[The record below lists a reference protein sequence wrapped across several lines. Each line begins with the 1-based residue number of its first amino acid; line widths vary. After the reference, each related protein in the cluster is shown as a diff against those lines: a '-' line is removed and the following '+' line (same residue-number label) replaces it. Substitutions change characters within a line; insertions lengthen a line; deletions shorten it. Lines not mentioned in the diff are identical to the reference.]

1 MRFTDLFKKETSEAA
16 RRERVEELE
25 RQVTTSLRTL
35 AGAFTSIANMIEQ
48 RRLSRAGYEKQER
61 FLERTD
67 PPASGAER
75 SSAEQAPPRPG
86 IYEDAPKK

>member
-1 MRFTDLFKKETSEAA
+1 MWFSALFKRESSDAA

-25 RQVTTSLRTL
+25 RAVTQSLRTL
-35 AGAFTSIANMIEQ
+35 AGAFTQLANAIEQ

-67 PPASGAER
+67 TKDA
-75 SSAEQAPPRPG
+75 APRQ
-86 IYEDAPKK
+86 